1 MTDLDRLF
9 TAPPSTKQIPGTTP
23 IRLNSTESHN
33 RTDFVTD
40 AGFLDAFYRGD
51 FTYCVRDYFHY
62 KAETRYNIDSI
73 SFFLPPFE
81 IIRAVES
88 KSRLELLTK
97 GLDWWA
103 AISILDSAVTV
114 EFGVQSL
121 ERGRELAQ
129 RFNRI
134 LARGCEPEAKVSF
147 QIWTDTDE
155 LPSTKSFSDVSWEK
169 IQPNYPD
176 STRKNLDALARFSRT
191 RSSADG
197 RIILFHGP
205 PGTGKTYAVRAM
217 LTAWKHWAS
226 AALVLDPEVMLASP
240 SYLLKIMERDPKT
253 STRLLVFEDADE
265 IVEKNGTRGSGLS
278 RLLNLTDG
286 LIGATQDLVVLLTTN
301 ASPGALDTALTRPG
315 RCLATVGFDQFPT
328 SEANERLGTFGP
340 AKRPMTLAE
349 IYRQLG
355 ETTLLASELPVMTG
369 QYL

>member
-1 MTDLDRLF
+1 MTDLDHLF
-9 TAPPSTKQIPGTTP
+9 ATPPSSTGAYNTTP
-23 IRLNSTESHN
+23 IRLGSTDSHN
-33 RTDFVTD
+33 RTDFITN
-40 AGFLDAFYRGD
+40 AGLLDAFYRGD
-51 FTYCVRDYFHY
+51 FTFCVRDYFHY
-62 KAETRYNIDSI
+62 KEESRYNVDSI

-81 IIRAVES
+81 IIRAVETRG
-88 KSRLELLTK
+88 RLELLTK
-97 GLDWWA
+97 GLEWWA
-103 AISILDSAVTV
+103 VISIMDSAVMV

-121 ERGRELAQ
+121 ERGQELAQ
-129 RFNRI
+129 RFNRG
-134 LARGCEPEAKVSF
+134 LSRGCKPESKVSF
-147 QIWTDTDE
+147 QIWTNADE
-155 LPSTKSFSDVSWEK
+155 LPSTKSFSDVSWKK
-169 IQPNYPD
+169 IQRNYPI
-176 STRKNLDALARFSRT
+176 STRNDLDVLALFTRT
-191 RSSADG
+191 KSSSDG

-217 LTAWKHWAS
+217 LTSWKHWAS
-226 AALVLDPEVMLASP
+226 AALVLDPEVMLDSP
-240 SYLLKIMERDPKT
+240 SYLLKIMDRDPVT

-301 ASPGALDTALTRPG
+301 ASPGALDAALTRPG

-328 SEANERLGTFGP
+328 SEANERLGSFGP

-355 ETTLLASELPVMTG
+355 ETTLIGNESPVMTG